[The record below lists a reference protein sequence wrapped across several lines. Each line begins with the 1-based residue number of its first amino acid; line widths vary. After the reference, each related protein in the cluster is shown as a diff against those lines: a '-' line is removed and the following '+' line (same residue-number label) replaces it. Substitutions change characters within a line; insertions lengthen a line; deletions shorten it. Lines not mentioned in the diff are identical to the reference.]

1 MTKTSRILIIAT
13 ALVAAAHVEA
23 GAQSS
28 SAPAS
33 LGFVNINGGAQ
44 PATRSIEKS
53 ETRPLFG
60 ETATISASQG
70 IKNGAIFDMSAGY
83 RVWHGLAVAFG
94 YTHLGSNSDSSVV
107 AVIPDP
113 LIFDRPKTV
122 TATQTGLGHSEDGF
136 HLQAVWFL
144 PIDDKIDVAVSI
156 GPSFIK
162 VKQELVSG
170 FTIPAGTQNLALTV
184 GSEEGTAT
192 GINVGVDGSYLFTR
206 NFGVGLFLRYAGG
219 SVDLPSV
226 PDLHVG
232 GFQIGLGAR
241 VRF

>member
-1 MTKTSRILIIAT
+1 MSRPERRL
-13 ALVAAAHVEA
+13 HRR
-23 GAQSS
+23 
-28 SAPAS
+28 PAS
-33 LGFVNINGGAQ
+33 HGFVNINGGAQ

-60 ETATISASQG
+60 ETATLSASQE
-70 IKNGAIFDMSAGY
+70 INNGAIFDMSAGY
-83 RVWHGLAVAFG
+83 RVWHGLAIAFG
-94 YTHLGSNSDSSVV
+94 YTHLGSTSDSSVV

-113 LIFDRPKTV
+113 LVFDRPKTV
-122 TATQTGLGHSEDGF
+122 TATQTGLGHSENGI
-136 HLQAVWFL
+136 HLQAVWFYS
-144 PIDDKIDVAVSI
+144 IDDKFDVALSI

-170 FTIPAGTQNLALTV
+170 FTIPAGTQNLTLTV

-192 GINVGVDGSYLFTR
+192 GVNVGVDGSYLFTR

-226 PDLHVG
+226 PDLNVG